1 VIRHAPGV
9 GRAALAVFFPKVE
22 IRQATPKQTF
32 AQRNQFALYQQTVTV
47 RRKLADTIT
56 PGLAL
61 ADQLRQAMLDLD
73 DVK

>member
-1 VIRHAPGV
+1 LFCQK
-9 GRAALAVFFPKVE
+9 AAVRE
-22 IRQATPKQTF
+22 STPKQTF
-32 AQRNQFALYQQTVTV
+32 AQRNQFALYQHTVTV

-73 DVK
+73 DVN